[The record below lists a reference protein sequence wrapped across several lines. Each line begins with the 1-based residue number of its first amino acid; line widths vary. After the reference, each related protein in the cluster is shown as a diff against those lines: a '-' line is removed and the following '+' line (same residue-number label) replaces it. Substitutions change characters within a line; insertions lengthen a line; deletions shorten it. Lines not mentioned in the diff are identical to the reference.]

1 MRNQSLLTQFVV
13 PPLLM
18 LILVACTQQSN
29 VPATEAI
36 DAIKLKRGNLVVCG
50 PAEKQFGAVGFKI
63 DASKE
68 AQQEFDLAVAL
79 LHSFEYDE
87 AEKVFA
93 KVIDL
98 DPGCT
103 MAYWGVAMS
112 NYHPLWMPPTTDEL
126 EKGAKAVAIAQE
138 LTGKSKY
145 EAGFINAIAQ
155 FYNDRDKADHRT
167 RAKRYENAME
177 KLYADFPNEK
187 EAAIFYSLALTSNAD
202 PTDKTFKNQ
211 KKAGDILNSLYP
223 GQANHPG
230 VVHYIIHTY
239 DSPELAEMALPA
251 ARKYASVAP
260 SSAHALHM
268 PSHIFTR
275 LGLWDDCINSNAA
288 SVESARCYAQASGI
302 KGHWDEELHGLDYL
316 TYAYLQKGDN
326 KMAKE
331 QLDYLKTIQQVQPFN
346 FKVAYAFA
354 AIPSRYVMEN
364 RLWQEAATL
373 QSHKTDIPWKD
384 FPWQKAM
391 IHFTRLMGN
400 VNLDKIDVAKS
411 ELEQLKEIHSL
422 FVKQKDAYKANQL
435 QIQINTSEAWI
446 QFKEGNHAEAVKLMT
461 VAADLEDKTDKLA
474 VTPGEIIPAREL
486 LGDMLLQ
493 MNKPAE
499 ALQAYEADL
508 QKQRNR
514 FNGLYGAA
522 RAAELSNNPGKA
534 KLYYQQLVTIANPTS
549 TDRNELEKAKQY
561 LKSNN
566 KT

>member
-1 MRNQSLLTQFVV
+1 
-13 PPLLM
+13 
-18 LILVACTQQSN
+18 
-29 VPATEAI
+29 
-36 DAIKLKRGNLVVCG
+36 
-50 PAEKQFGAVGFKI
+50 
-63 DASKE
+63 
-68 AQQEFDLAVAL
+68 
-79 LHSFEYDE
+79 
-87 AEKVFA
+87 
-93 KVIDL
+93 
-98 DPGCT
+98 
-103 MAYWGVAMS
+103 
-112 NYHPLWMPPTTDEL
+112 
-126 EKGAKAVAIAQE
+126 
-138 LTGKSKY
+138 
-145 EAGFINAIAQ
+145 
-155 FYNDRDKADHRT
+155 
-167 RAKRYENAME
+167 
-177 KLYADFPNEK
+177 
-187 EAAIFYSLALTSNAD
+187 
-202 PTDKTFKNQ
+202 
-211 KKAGDILNSLYP
+211 
-223 GQANHPG
+223 
-230 VVHYIIHTY
+230 
-239 DSPELAEMALPA
+239 
-251 ARKYASVAP
+251 
-260 SSAHALHM
+260 
-268 PSHIFTR
+268 
-275 LGLWDDCINSNAA
+275 
-288 SVESARCYAQASGI
+288 
-302 KGHWDEELHGLDYL
+302 
-316 TYAYLQKGDN
+316 
-326 KMAKE
+326 
-331 QLDYLKTIQQVQPFN
+331 
-346 FKVAYAFA
+346 
-354 AIPSRYVMEN
+354 MEN